1 MAVNYQYLR
10 TFHAV
15 AVDGNISQA
24 ARRLN
29 ISQPTLSKQLK
40 ALEDRYKLSLFENR
54 TPPLKLTATGEA
66 LFAQTRHLFHT
77 TQTIEALLG
86 EPDLEDSLILRIGS
100 DSPPLTAR
108 LAMALKTRMPTLQL
122 RAHIANARDAFEML
136 RTAQVDVAIL
146 SDPPVHT
153 SFYYVPVSEDHL
165 MAALPADHPRAS
177 AERFDLNWVTDEVL
191 LLREPS
197 SRTRSAI
204 ERCLIN
210 QGLTAKDSLVLHTR
224 ETIREGIAVGLG
236 ISFFY
241 SSECPPDPRI
251 RYLPLQSP
259 DAAANLTA
267 YLVCLSER
275 RHLTVIRRA
284 FEVMHQS

>member
-1 MAVNYQYLR
+1 MTINYQYLR

-77 TQTIEALLG
+77 AQTIEALLG

-108 LAMALKTRMPTLQL
+108 LAKALKTRMPTLQL
-122 RAHIANARDAFEML
+122 RAHIANAREAFEML

-153 SFYYVPVSEDHL
+153 AFYYMPVNEDHL
-165 MAALPADHPRAS
+165 MVALPVDHPKAQADRY
-177 AERFDLNWVTDEVL
+177 DLNWIADEVL

-210 QGLTAKDSLVLHTR
+210 EGLSAKDSLVLHTR
-224 ETIREGIAVGLG
+224 ETIREGIALGLG

-241 SSECPPDPRI
+241 ASECPPDTRI
-251 RYLPLQSP
+251 RYMPLLSP
-259 DAAANLTA
+259 DTSGSLTA

-275 RHLTVIRRA
+275 KQLTVIRRA
-284 FEVMHQS
+284 FEEMQ